1 MANFVNKE
9 EEGKNTFSSEIVIDR
24 RFIADIVRTTL
35 VLNNISLLFY
45 DDIISYCKY
54 DLLKNMYDAQ
64 YEILE
69 HYLKSMLH
77 IPSKVYAND
86 DYESDEVNLFD
97 NFLSP
102 DESTDDESKNYLY
115 YNIFDISRD
124 DSIDNFVREYL
135 AMIKRHGY
143 KTTQKITIENSYKW
157 HTKKRVVL
165 DDVDVLDTKSTPSAK
180 KIIIDRKIIKD
191 IVKTALGLNKINLF
205 INGDKDFDNF
215 LTDDYTL
222 GEVYNN
228 QIDLLEIYLESKFD
242 IFFSKVYDNFDY
254 FDKRLAL
261 FKSVLLSKESL
272 NFKYERID
280 KFIENYLELIK
291 DCGYKPEKPLI
302 IENTYN

>member
-1 MANFVNKE
+1 MANFIKE
-9 EEGKNTFSSEIVIDR
+9 EEGKNTFSSEIVINR
-24 RFIADIVRTTL
+24 RFIADVVRTTEAL
-35 VLNNISLLFY
+35 SQISLLFY
-45 DDIISYCKY
+45 DKKLCNCQNSIMQT
-54 DLLKNMYDAQ
+54 LYDAQ

-86 DYESDEVNLFD
+86 DYECDEVKLFD

-102 DESTDDESKNYLY
+102 DENTDDESTNYLNY
-115 YNIFDISRD
+115 SIYDTSRD

-143 KTTQKITIENSYKW
+143 KTTQKITIENSYK
-157 HTKKRVVL
+157 RRPSERIVL
-165 DDVDVLDTKSTPSAK
+165 DDVDVLDAKSTPSAK

-205 INGDKDFDNF
+205 INGDKDFDYF
-215 LTDDYTL
+215 LTDEYTL
-222 GEVYNN
+222 GELYNN

-242 IFFSKVYDNFDY
+242 IFFSKVYDDFDY
-254 FDKRLAL
+254 LEKSLTL
-261 FKSVLLSKESL
+261 FESVLLSKESL

-280 KFIENYLELIK
+280 KFIKDYLELIK
-291 DCGYKPEKPLI
+291 DCGYKLTKPLI

>member
-24 RFIADIVRTTL
+24 KFIADIVRTTL

-86 DYESDEVNLFD
+86 DYGSDEANLFD

-115 YNIFDISRD
+115 YNICDISRD

-143 KTTQKITIENSYKW
+143 KTTQKITIENSY
-157 HTKKRVVL
+157 L
-165 DDVDVLDTKSTPSAK
+165 DAKSTPSAK

-205 INGDKDFDNF
+205 INGDKNF
-215 LTDDYTL
+215 NYLLTDDYTL
-222 GEVYNN
+222 GELYNN

-242 IFFSKVYDNFDY
+242 IFFSKVYENFDY

-261 FKSVLLSKESL
+261 FESVLLSKESL

-280 KFIENYLELIK
+280 KFIEDYLELIK
-291 DCGYKPEKPLI
+291 DCGYKLTKPLI